1 MAAATSLSAAELSER
16 GRLAANTRWARE
28 DPREQA
34 ARARTTLLERFRL
47 QADPDGT
54 LPALEADRRAEK
66 LLDAHMAKMRF
77 AKSRARIAEKTNA
90 PR

>member
-16 GRLAANTRWARE
+16 GRLAANTRWAHE

-54 LPALEADRRAEK
+54 LPALEVDRRAEK
-66 LLDAHMAKMRF
+66 LLEAHMSRMRF
-77 AKSRARIAEKTNA
+77 AKSRSRSRDEAVA
-90 PR
+90 